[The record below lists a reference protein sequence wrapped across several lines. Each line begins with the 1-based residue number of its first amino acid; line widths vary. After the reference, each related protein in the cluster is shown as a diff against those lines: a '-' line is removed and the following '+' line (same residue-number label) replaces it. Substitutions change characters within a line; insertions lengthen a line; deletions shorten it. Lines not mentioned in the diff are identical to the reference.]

1 MWICQAVGE
10 KADSLLWKNIGQDDF
25 LCAST
30 PSGAV
35 PTENIKTPFAGLFC
49 KKNEK
54 NTCQKNRKVL
64 LQAKKEKEVLK

>member
-1 MWICQAVGE
+1 MQENLWICRAGGE
-10 KADSLLWKNIGQDDF
+10 KADFSLQKNDDF

-49 KKNEK
+49 KEEK
-54 NTCQKNRKVL
+54 
-64 LQAKKEKEVLK
+64 KKYM